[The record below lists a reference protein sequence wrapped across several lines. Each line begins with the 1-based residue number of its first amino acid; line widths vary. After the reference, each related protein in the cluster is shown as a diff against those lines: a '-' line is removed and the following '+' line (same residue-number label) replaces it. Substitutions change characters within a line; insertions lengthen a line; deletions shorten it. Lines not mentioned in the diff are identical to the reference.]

1 MRRGSKPRRQRCGA
15 FVSGD
20 PPWPGGGPD
29 CLTPL
34 HPVALISRG
43 LAGPLLSG
51 GRGGP
56 KTMSDGPK
64 PQSADLGRVNG
75 GGTPRLPWVQVP
87 SSKLRVEVLN
97 AVLANGGRG
106 EVREGHG
113 QRNVRAV
120 MHPVRRVGGYV
131 HGPPWR
137 HGVRGGLRLQVL
149 DPPVGAVPVSVEL
162 APSSRV
168 TLEAPDADGL
178 AAADLHQQAVLD
190 VEVDRRD
197 RIWGGNKDECH
208 PFAHLDPLAPLG
220 AHPRLELVELS
231 VH

>member
-1 MRRGSKPRRQRCGA
+1 MRRGSKPRRQRSGA
-15 FVSGD
+15 FASGG

-43 LAGPLLSG
+43 LAGPLLRG
-51 GRGGP
+51 GRDGP

-64 PQSADLGRVNG
+64 PQSADLGCVNG
-75 GGTPRLPWVQVP
+75 GGTPRLPWIQVP
-87 SSKLRVEVLN
+87 PSKLRVEVLN

-106 EVREGHG
+106 EVREGYG

-120 MHPVRRVGGYV
+120 MHPVRRVGRYV
-131 HGPPWR
+131 HRPPWR
-137 HGVRGGLRLQVL
+137 HGICGDFRLQVL
-149 DPPVGAVPVSVEL
+149 DPPVGAVPVPVDL
-162 APSSRV
+162 APSGCV
-168 TLEAPDADGL
+168 VLEAPDADGL

-197 RIWGGNKDECH
+197 RIWGGNEDECH
-208 PFAHLDPLAPLG
+208 PFEQLGLLAL
-220 AHPRLELVELS
+220 
-231 VH
+231 